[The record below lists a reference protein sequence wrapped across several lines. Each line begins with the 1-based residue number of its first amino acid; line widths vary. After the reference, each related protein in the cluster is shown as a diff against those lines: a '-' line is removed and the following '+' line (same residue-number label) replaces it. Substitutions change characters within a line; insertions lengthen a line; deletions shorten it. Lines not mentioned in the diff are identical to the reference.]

1 VIKASGSKAS
11 EPHGQTPQPPRVLL
25 DTHTLVWL
33 LQGNDRLGPQARATV
48 QGATVGQA
56 GVLVAAISIWE
67 IGMLV
72 AKGRLTLDR
81 DVGEWV
87 RLALSLPGMSLV
99 ALDPDIAVA
108 ASRLPGAMHGDPA
121 DRLIVASARHLGAV
135 VVTEDRLILDYAA
148 AGHVRALR
156 AGA

>member
-1 VIKASGSKAS
+1 VTGA
-11 EPHGQTPQPPRVLL
+11 PRSSPLTQAPILL
-25 DTHTLVWL
+25 DTHALVWL
-33 LQGNDRLGPQARATV
+33 LEGSERLGAQARAAV
-48 QGATVGQA
+48 EAATVGQV

-87 RLALSLPGMSLV
+87 QMALSLPGIGMV
-99 ALDPDIAVA
+99 ALDPDVAIA
-108 ASRLPGAMHGDPA
+108 ASRLPGEMHGDPA
-121 DRLIVASARHLGAV
+121 DRLIVASARHVGAV
-135 VVTEDRLILDYAA
+135 LMTDDRLILDYAA
-148 AGHVRALR
+148 AGHLRAMR